1 MKILYR
7 RKEKGVSAV
16 IGTILMVAITVVA
29 AAAVFTYISGFFSSN
44 PNKPSS
50 LLLSESTN
58 YAPNMVWVWANFTVT
73 QGSVNVP
80 FIVEIVNKT
89 TGQMLYSIIISSI
102 NVTGPPKGKPGYEI
116 PFKVTGVTPYVTAYI
131 NIYDNNQ
138 NGKLDTGDAFDIG
151 FYAVS
156 VKGTAPSLHT
166 NILDQWEV
174 QIIYNGQP
182 LYQYQFDF

>member
-1 MKILYR
+1 MKIIYR

-50 LLLSESTN
+50 LLFSESTN
-58 YAPNMVWVWANFTVT
+58 YAPNMAWIWANFSVT

-80 FIVEIVNKT
+80 FIVQIVNKT
-89 TGQMLYSIIISSI
+89 NGQLLYSIIIN
-102 NVTGPPKGKPGYEI
+102 NVNMTGPPKGKPGYII
-116 PFKVTGVTPYVTAYI
+116 PFKLTGVTPYATAYI
-131 NIYDNNQ
+131 NIYDNNL
-138 NGKLDTGDAFDIG
+138 NGKLDTGDALDIG
-151 FYAVS
+151 FYAVTGKVVQPLKTS
-156 VKGTAPSLHT
+156 
-166 NILDQWEV
+166 ILDQWEL